1 MAAVTGDTRSAV
13 LAELDSYNGR
23 QYGRCKE
30 CMGTLGFCGDRS
42 LLESDSSTAL
52 ASCWVPPPASP
63 RLSSSCW
70 AALITRQPASIFI
83 LSCQTTLNLSLS
95 VSVSN
100 ILYILVQPTTLPQVY
115 RNNSFPLWSRHEQI
129 VDINSVLLT
138 YHDYKHPAP
147 VPQMLS

>member
-1 MAAVTGDTRSAV
+1 MGDVRSAWEHWAAVV
-13 LAELDSYNGR
+13 LVTSGVWQLHW
-23 QYGRCKE
+23 
-30 CMGTLGFCGDRS
+30 L
-42 LLESDSSTAL
+42 AL
-52 ASCWVPPPASP
+52 PGVPTPPASP

-70 AALITRQPASIFI
+70 VGLITRQPASIFI

-147 VPQMLS
+147 VPQMLSWQ